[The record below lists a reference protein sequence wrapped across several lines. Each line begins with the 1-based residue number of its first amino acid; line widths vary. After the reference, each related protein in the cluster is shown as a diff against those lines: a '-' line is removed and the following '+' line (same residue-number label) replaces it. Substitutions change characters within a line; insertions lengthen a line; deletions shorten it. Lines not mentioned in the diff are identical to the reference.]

1 MTAAIPHT
9 LTRLL
14 ACAAPPLWFV
24 GLFAIL
30 SMQRLPLG
38 LFLMPCVAFFLFSTV
53 AAWRA
58 TRSGTEADTIGM
70 PTQIGLHLGGV
81 WVLPYAMIALL
92 ALMSY
97 ERLLPGYLAM
107 LLPALAYAV
116 RPGDVR
122 RFGLALGVGLLLAA
136 IATWV
141 TLLQHLPG
149 PIVPRLTMSLE
160 TVMGCTFAA
169 MPIWTLFAYYRLVR
183 HHQCASRLVNVV
195 VVIATIALL
204 ASAYALL
211 VIGMSGMSD

>member
-1 MTAAIPHT
+1 MTTAIPHT

-14 ACAAPPLWFV
+14 ACAAPPLWFA
-24 GLFAIL
+24 GLFAVL

-38 LFLMPCVAFFLFSTV
+38 LFLMPCVAFFLFSAV

-58 TRSGTEADTIGM
+58 TGIGSETNTVGM
-70 PTQIGLHLGGV
+70 SAQVGLHLGGV

-92 ALMSY
+92 TLMGY
-97 ERLLPGYLAM
+97 ERLLPAYLAM

-116 RPGDVR
+116 WPGDVC
-122 RFGLALGVGLLLAA
+122 RFVQALGVGLLLAA
-136 IATWV
+136 IAAWV

-149 PIVPRLTMSLE
+149 PIIPRLTMTLE

-183 HHQCASRLVNVV
+183 RHQTASRLVNVV

-211 VIGMSGMSD
+211 AIGMSGMSD

>member
-14 ACAAPPLWFV
+14 ACAAPPLWFA
-24 GLFAIL
+24 GLLAIL
-30 SMQRLPLG
+30 SMQSLPLG
-38 LFLMPCVAFFLFSTV
+38 LFLMPCVAFFLFSAV

-58 TRSGTEADTIGM
+58 TRIGTEANTVGM
-70 PTQIGLHLGGV
+70 STQIGLHLGGV
-81 WVLPYAMIALL
+81 WVIPYAMIALL
-92 ALMSY
+92 TLMGY
-97 ERLLPGYLAM
+97 ERLLPAYLAM

-116 RPGDVR
+116 WPGDVR

-136 IATWV
+136 IATWA

-149 PIVPRLTMSLE
+149 PIIPRLTMTLE

-183 HHQCASRLVNVV
+183 HHQTASRLVNVV
-195 VVIATIALL
+195 VVIATVAVL

-211 VIGMSGMSD
+211 LIGMSGMTD

>member
-1 MTAAIPHT
+1 M
-9 LTRLL
+9 
-14 ACAAPPLWFV
+14 
-24 GLFAIL
+24 L
-30 SMQRLPLG
+30 SLPLG
-38 LFLMPCVAFFLFSTV
+38 LFLIPCVAFFLFSAI

-58 TRSGTEADTIGM
+58 TGIGTEAGTIGM

-81 WVLPYAMIALL
+81 WVMPYAMIALL
-92 ALMSY
+92 TLMGY

-116 RPGDVR
+116 WPGDVR
-122 RFGLALGVGLLLAA
+122 RFGLALGFGLLLAA

-141 TLLQHLPG
+141 ILLQHLPG
-149 PIVPRLTMSLE
+149 PIVPRLTMTLE

-183 HHQCASRLVNVV
+183 HHQTASRLVNVV
-195 VVIATIALL
+195 VVIATIAVL

-211 VIGMSGMSD
+211 LIGMSGMTD